1 MTKHAWMIF
10 GILAVAV
17 ALAII
22 GVAAWQRG
30 REAEALKSELTRALA
45 TAEQNQTQ
53 AATLNE
59 EVRANK
65 ARIDELQREKEAVT
79 QAQKSLEQEMR
90 SALESKEITISEL
103 QGKLTVN
110 ILDRIMFDSGEAD
123 LKTEGEKI
131 LQKIAGILA
140 QYPQRQIHVIGHTDN
155 VPIRASARNRF
166 PSNWELSTARA
177 TAAVRFL
184 GEKAGVDPRR
194 LGAVGYGEFHPIA
207 DNATPEGRAKNRRI
221 ALVVLSEALVGADPL
236 EPKVPISTPIH
247 EETEP

>member
-1 MTKHAWMIF
+1 MTKHAWLIF
-10 GILAVAV
+10 GILCVAV
-17 ALAII
+17 ALVII

-30 REAEALKSELTRALA
+30 RDAEALKAELTRALA

-53 AATLNE
+53 AATLKE
-59 EVRANK
+59 EVNANK
-65 ARIDELQREKEAVT
+65 ARIDELQREKEAAT

-90 SALESKEITISEL
+90 AALESKEITISEL

-221 ALVVLSEALVGADPL
+221 ALVVLSEELVGADTLDPS
-236 EPKVPISTPIH
+236 ESTSKPVS
-247 EETEP
+247 EKTEP

>member
-1 MTKHAWMIF
+1 MTKHAWTIF
-10 GILAVAV
+10 GILCTAV

-30 REAEALKSELTRALA
+30 READALRSELTRALA
-45 TAEQNQTQ
+45 AAEQNQTQ
-53 AATLNE
+53 AATLKE
-59 EVRANK
+59 EINANK
-65 ARIDELQREKEAVT
+65 ARIDELQREKEAAT

-90 SALESKEITISEL
+90 AALESKEITISEL

-155 VPIRASARNRF
+155 VPIRASARSRF

-184 GEKAGVDPRR
+184 CENAGVDPHR

-207 DNATPEGRAKNRRI
+207 DNATSEGRAKNRRI
-221 ALVVLSEALVGADPL
+221 ALVVLSEELVGADTL
-236 EPKVPISTPIH
+236 DPKVPTATPVH
-247 EETEP
+247 EKTEP